1 LAQLTKRYLSNPIN
15 MKLHFFLFL
24 FIFLL
29 SSSVVFSQDSN
40 KIFELKGRID
50 VMGNTT
56 IEIIPANSKSYSR
69 KDIMEI
75 NSIIGRANGKSVDV
89 LNILS
94 NEGFKLISALYVCDD
109 RSNNFNGNFLVYY
122 LTKLDVKNG

>member
-1 LAQLTKRYLSNPIN
+1 
-15 MKLHFFLFL
+15 
-24 FIFLL
+24 
-29 SSSVVFSQDSN
+29 VVFSQDSN